1 MEPFV
6 GHVPSS
12 RLRLASRRI
21 ARLHPAQIAD
31 LVEAASH
38 DEGEEILKAVG
49 QDKELEADVFEEL
62 DDEHQ
67 VEFLRERSDQEVA
80 AVLARMASDDAADL
94 LLEIEQDRRIPVLN
108 LLPPAKQ
115 RKIRGLLGYNP
126 STAGGL
132 MNPDFVSV
140 HEGSAVSDA
149 LEAVRRSELESS
161 QLLSLCVVDNDG
173 RLAGTVSLARLV
185 RASDEAALS
194 SLIDPA
200 PVVSAETDLPEV
212 ARLMAD
218 FNLTAMPVV
227 DGDNRPIGVVAVDDV
242 LELVLPAEWRRR
254 AGAARQ

>member
-1 MEPFV
+1 
-6 GHVPSS
+6 
-12 RLRLASRRI
+12 
-21 ARLHPAQIAD
+21 
-31 LVEAASH
+31 
-38 DEGEEILKAVG
+38 
-49 QDKELEADVFEEL
+49 
-62 DDEHQ
+62 
-67 VEFLRERSDQEVA
+67 
-80 AVLARMASDDAADL
+80 
-94 LLEIEQDRRIPVLN
+94 
-108 LLPPAKQ
+108 
-115 RKIRGLLGYNP
+115 
-126 STAGGL
+126 

-173 RLAGTVSLARLV
+173 LLAGTVSLARLV
-185 RASDEAALS
+185 RASDEATLS